1 MLRRSFLGATAA
13 AACLPNIARAAEPKS
28 VSLWHV
34 FNLETDMIYGGMK
47 AYNDS
52 QTNFKIEPRLLPA
65 NQIVTEL
72 IRAVATGSV
81 PDLVTL
87 DYPVVP
93 SFSAQGTLTDLTER
107 VTKSSFIKPDRY
119 FAGPWATGLWQGK
132 VYGVPRDANT
142 LALYYNA
149 DMFRAKSLNP
159 DKPPA
164 TWSELRDA
172 ADKLRDPQKN
182 VYGFGFCAEQAEEG
196 VFQWLPFLAQAGGSI
211 DHLDRPEAAEAL
223 QFWADMVKTDTA
235 SKDVI
240 NEKQYEVTNTFMAGN
255 TAMVLGGPW
264 ELPRLQTDAKF
275 DWRVA
280 LLPVKDGKN
289 IHASA
294 LGGYDFVVPK
304 NAKEPDGAFSFIE
317 FMSNPQILND
327 GWKTGRLA
335 PRSDVVVQNPLWP
348 QAYTV
353 FRQQMQTALPRGPH
367 PKWPD
372 ISRAIQ
378 TAIQEALVGGQPP
391 AAALQTAAAKIQP
404 ILARTPL

>member
-1 MLRRSFLGATAA
+1 
-13 AACLPNIARAAEPKS
+13 
-28 VSLWHV
+28 
-34 FNLETDMIYGGMK
+34 
-47 AYNDS
+47 
-52 QTNFKIEPRLLPA
+52 
-65 NQIVTEL
+65 
-72 IRAVATGSV
+72 
-81 PDLVTL
+81 
-87 DYPVVP
+87 
-93 SFSAQGTLTDLTER
+93 
-107 VTKSSFIKPDRY
+107 
-119 FAGPWATGLWQGK
+119 
-132 VYGVPRDANT
+132 
-142 LALYYNA
+142 
-149 DMFRAKSLNP
+149 MFRAKALDP

-164 TWSELRDA
+164 TWSELKGA
-172 ADKLRDPQKN
+172 AVKLRDPQKN
-182 VYGFGFCAEQAEEG
+182 AYGFGFCAVQAEEG

-211 DHLDRPEAAEAL
+211 DHLDQPEAAEAL
-223 QFWADMVKTDTA
+223 QFWADMVKTGTA

-289 IHASA
+289 IRASA

-304 NAKEPDGAFSFIE
+304 NAKQPDGAFSFIE

-327 GWKTGRLA
+327 GWQTGRLA

-348 QAYTV
+348 QAYAI

-378 TAIQEALVGGQPP
+378 TAIQEALVGDQPP
-391 AAALQTAAAKIQP
+391 AVALQTAAQKIQP
-404 ILARTPL
+404 ILTRTPL